1 MKLSWLPNSLTIGRI
16 AGALVCAVSIL
27 SDQPALALT
36 AFVLAALTDLLDGWL
51 ARALDAISAFGAW
64 LDPIADKLLAGLV
77 LTALSLQ
84 SPSWTLI
91 VPTGLII
98 LRDAMVSHWRMR
110 LGGGHALPVL
120 GHALPVLGLSKWKT
134 ALEMIAIGLLLA
146 APLASDGRSGAVV
159 WSGLACLWLAALAS
173 VLTGLKYF
181 RAARTAL
188 AARRP

>member
-27 SDQPALALT
+27 SGRPGLALT

-77 LTALSLQ
+77 LAALSLQ
-84 SPSWTLI
+84 SPTWTLI

-110 LGGGHALPVL
+110 LGG

-146 APLASDGRSGAVV
+146 APLASDGRSGAVF

-188 AARRP
+188 AERRP